1 MTQARIRQGVRAAEK
16 VCCLVMRRL
25 PPQLQARLPKC
36 SQNQTRL
43 CASPPGKDS
52 LKHVSFTADTLISI
66 AIGHACRTYKQY
78 SVRCPFQSTGV
89 RFSTLV
95 HLKTEQFLLDNEHG
109 ERVPLLENEQRSRGA
124 ARWSACYSQ
133 SVRRHVKPLQPDVHD
148 EPAAS
153 INRQT
158 SHASAMTSPARRM
171 LSMLSIAT
179 RRHTL

>member
-1 MTQARIRQGVRAAEK
+1 
-16 VCCLVMRRL
+16 MRRL

-78 SVRCPFQSTGV
+78 SVCRPFQSAGA
-89 RFSTLV
+89 RLSTLV
-95 HLKTEQFLLDNEHG
+95 HLKTEKFLLDDEYG

-124 ARWSACYSQ
+124 AGWPACCSQ
-133 SVRRHVKPLQPDVHD
+133 SVRRHAVRQPDVHD
-148 EPAAS
+148 EPAVS
-153 INRQT
+153 NNRQT

-171 LSMLSIAT
+171 LSMLSEPHSKPDFQAA
-179 RRHTL
+179 LCFVLVLFV

>member
-52 LKHVSFTADTLISI
+52 LKHVSFAADTLISI

-124 ARWSACYSQ
+124 ARRSACYSQ
-133 SVRRHVKPLQPDVHD
+133 SVRRHAV
-148 EPAAS
+148 AA
-153 INRQT
+153 RC
-158 SHASAMTSPARRM
+158 ARR
-171 LSMLSIAT
+171 T
-179 RRHTL
+179 CRF